1 MRKITLVKPSQA
13 SKEIVEVYDDIVKT
27 RGGKGWLP
35 PIWGFF
41 GKDPAI
47 VKAMWGMIK
56 RLEWTETKTPRYI
69 LVATALVGAQ
79 EVNCKRCV
87 NFHQTQLIQKEG
99 LTAQQV
105 NRILNFEE
113 SYKNGSLAEAE
124 YLALKLGEC
133 VALAKEFGDQDYES
147 LTKHYSDEQIFEII
161 MAALAESVLS
171 RYGSV
176 MARFDQSDDWP
187 TQFMLSA
194 EYAKVVSK

>member
-1 MRKITLVKPSQA
+1 MRKITLVKPSEA
-13 SKEIVEVYDDIVKT
+13 SKEILEVYDDIMKT

-47 VKAMWGMIK
+47 IKGMWGMIK

-69 LVATALVGAQ
+69 LVATALIGAQ

-113 SYKNGSLAEAE
+113 SYKKGDLTEAE
-124 YLALKLGEC
+124 YLAFKLGEC
-133 VALAKEFGDQDYES
+133 VTLAKELSDQDYES
-147 LTKHYSDEQIFEII
+147 LTKHYSDPQIFEII

-176 MARFDQSDDWP
+176 MAKFDQSEDWP
-187 TQFMLSA
+187 TQYMLSD
-194 EYAKVVSK
+194 EYAKVVGK